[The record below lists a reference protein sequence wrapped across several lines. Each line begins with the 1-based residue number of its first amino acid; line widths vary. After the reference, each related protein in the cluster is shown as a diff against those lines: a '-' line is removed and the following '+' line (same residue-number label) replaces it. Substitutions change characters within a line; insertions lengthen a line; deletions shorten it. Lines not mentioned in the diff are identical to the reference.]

1 MTLLASLLHELG
13 NPRLG
18 VDRRAELCCEVTRE
32 LEYKGEYEEARKAL
46 NNWIRTNKV
55 ADGFI
60 DFDKATQDPA
70 HPDTFLPAYDHGD
83 HLHPGDAGYK
93 AMGDS
98 IDLALFTK

>member
-1 MTLLASLLHELG
+1 M
-13 NPRLG
+13 
-18 VDRRAELCCEVTRE
+18 
-32 LEYKGEYEEARKAL
+32 RKTL

-70 HPDTFLPAYDHGD
+70 RPDTFLPAYDHGD

-93 AMGDS
+93 AMGEA
-98 IDLALFTK
+98 IDLSLFTK

>member
-1 MTLLASLLHELG
+1 MHGIKVYLATVTPYVGAKYQSPEG
-13 NPRLG
+13 
-18 VDRRAELCCEVTRE
+18 EEV
-32 LEYKGEYEEARKAL
+32 RKAL